1 MADHLRADLT
11 RIGQMSRSLAGLRDE
26 FSSLTRVADVGPAA
40 GNAGLESVLSDF
52 ASNWSNKRDELVSD
66 LNELSG
72 LSARAVAA
80 YRRTDDTLTHA
91 LTDAVHGQHSPSR
104 PGPEGGQG

>member
-11 RIGQMSRSLAGLRDE
+11 RIGKMSRSLAGLRDE
-26 FSSLTRVADVGPAA
+26 FSSLTRVTDVGPAA

-52 ASNWSNKRDELVSD
+52 SSNWSNKRDELVSD

-72 LSARAVAA
+72 LSAEAVAA
-80 YRRTDDTLTHA
+80 YTKTDTTLTQA
-91 LTDAVHGQHSPSR
+91 LTNAGHGQHPPSQPA
-104 PGPEGGQG
+104 PGGGQG

>member
-11 RIGQMSRSLAGLRDE
+11 RIGQLSRSLAGLRDE
-26 FSSLTRVADVGPAA
+26 FASLTRVTDVGPAA

-52 ASNWSNKRDELVSD
+52 ASNWSSKRDELISD

-72 LSARAVAA
+72 LSAQAVAA
-80 YRRTDDTLTHA
+80 YQKTDDTLTHA
-91 LTDAVHGQHSPSR
+91 LTDAGHGQPSASR
-104 PGPEGGQG
+104 PGPEGGPG